1 MLAMELTILFL
12 LFRFRLQRS
21 V

>member
-12 LFRFRLQRS
+12 LFRFRLQHS